1 MVSTS
6 SSSSSLWKRRR
17 RNVDCGTYVIVAP
30 GWSVLSFNSE
40 LVAGDAWRL
49 SCLFRI
55 NLVIDDVVVKAV
67 VHVHVSK
74 ASTALNVALSI
85 AKICIGQHDSM
96 QNIMN
101 PMVRSA
107 TIHVTSLRAVVDSV
121 IFSNLMS
128 VGSKIVNS
136 LILAA
141 LSSTSLTLP
150 RSINSF

>member
-1 MVSTS
+1 M
-6 SSSSSLWKRRR
+6 
-17 RNVDCGTYVIVAP
+17 IVAP

-49 SCLFRI
+49 SCLLRI

-67 VHVHVSK
+67 VQVHVSK
-74 ASTALNVALSI
+74 ASIALNVALII
-85 AKICIGQHDSM
+85 AKICMGQHDTM

-101 PMVRSA
+101 PKDKSV
-107 TIHVTSLRAVVDSV
+107 TIHVISLRAVVDSV

-128 VGSKIVNS
+128 VGSNIVIS

-141 LSSTSLTLP
+141 LWSTSLTLL
-150 RSINSF
+150 RSTNSFCMSMLSV